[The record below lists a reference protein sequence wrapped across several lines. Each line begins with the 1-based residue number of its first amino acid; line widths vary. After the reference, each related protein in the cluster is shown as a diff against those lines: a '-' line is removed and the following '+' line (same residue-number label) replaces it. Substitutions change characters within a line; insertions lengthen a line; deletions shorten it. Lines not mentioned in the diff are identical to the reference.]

1 MIIFGGILDVC
12 KELDDLLVYNI
23 ETRKW
28 VQVLEELM
36 LSPIKHKYGSLM
48 PSATSP
54 TDFTMTMPTQ
64 DLSSDLAPILTET
77 ASMTFVKTKQSH

>member
-1 MIIFGGILDVC
+1 LPRSGHTASLYGHLMIIFGGILDVC
-12 KELDDLLVYNI
+12 KELDDMLVYNI

-36 LSPIKHKYGSLM
+36 LSPIKQKYGSLI

-54 TDFTMTMPTQ
+54 TDFNLTM
-64 DLSSDLAPILTET
+64 SR
-77 ASMTFVKTKQSH
+77 